1 MKEEYEN
8 FKNSIKKK
16 HSIRNTP
23 QFEEDFDLG
32 VKKSLFMPM
41 SKRVIEILEWD
52 FLIED
57 ENTIHALVKNEW
69 GSKQRVNI
77 SYKSYQQ
84 KHVKSESSGNEI
96 WDAGK
101 NSKNVK
107 LFIHVLQQEL
117 NKLNEIEK
125 EKIEKEYKQ
134 WADWDDYEIPTEL
147 PKPKLRKTQK
157 WILYLGSIVSII
169 FLGII
174 AGYLD
179 LKKINIPII
188 TEAIIA
194 SIFWF
199 IVTRLSKLGNFTDVQ
214 KLNYISF
221 TSLALFIL
229 IRETSF
235 YLLIKYPWVS
245 FTGFFEFELKYYA
258 PLYNA
263 FPSIEIILYLMIYLV
278 VVLQFVIIF
287 WLTLIGYISVLK
299 AERIP
304 LEVMEFV
311 SYLMIKNKTEK
322 QIRYEL
328 SKYGWDSEKDQ
339 NVVFDSLGGIK
350 QIQELSKI

>member
-23 QFEEDFDLG
+23 QFEKNLDLPI
-32 VKKSLFMPM
+32 KKSLFMPM
-41 SKRVIEILEWD
+41 SKRVIEILEWE

-57 ENTIHALVKNEW
+57 ENTIHALVKNKW

-77 SYKSYQQ
+77 SFKSYQQ
-84 KHVKSESSGNEI
+84 KQVKSESSGGEI

-107 LFIHVLQQEL
+107 LFIHVLKEEL
-117 NKLNEIEK
+117 NKLNENEK

-134 WADWDDYEIPTEL
+134 WVDWDDYEIPTEL

-157 WILYLGSIVSII
+157 WIPYLGSIVSVI

-174 AGYLD
+174 AGYLH
-179 LKKINIPII
+179 LKKLDIPII
-188 TEAIIA
+188 TEVIIA
-194 SIFWF
+194 CIFWF
-199 IVTRLSKLGNFTDVQ
+199 TVTRLSKLGNFTDVQ
-214 KLNYISF
+214 KLNYISL

-263 FPSIEIILYLMIYLV
+263 FPSVDVIFYLTSYLIA
-278 VVLQFVIIF
+278 VLNVIF
-287 WLTLIGYISVLK
+287 MLWLGLIKYISVLN
-299 AERIP
+299 AEKIP
-304 LEVMEFV
+304 PEVMEFV
-311 SYLMIKNKTEK
+311 SYLMNKNKTEK

-328 SKYGWDSEKDQ
+328 SKHGWDSEKDQ
-339 NVVFDSLGGIK
+339 DAVFDSIGGIL